1 MLTNE
6 QLTLLTDGQVW
17 GNYRENQLEV
27 LKRYGTRS
35 AISDLV
41 VLTGGFCENTCTY
54 MAPDDD
60 SLKGRVGWF
69 FTKSSN
75 AVGDVHGIF
84 IDGNS
89 HFLYCFIRYGTI
101 RPVLPSSSVFSQ
113 ISTNRMRGYN
123 GTEEVEYGE
132 YPQYAPDANI
142 QRSLESEYQNRRLQQ
157 TGRNYTFD
165 RTAYN
170 DYSQSF
176 QPVTYDEYEYSGKKY
191 IRVKVNSNYDGG
203 RFKLSNGEQYKDGDY
218 VWVEV
223 SPVKWLIDDK
233 TKTLVS
239 KIGLLAGIRF
249 HTNKKNY
256 NGDFSTT
263 DMKEYLDKYM
273 SKDLFQTATLTR
285 TVDMRPEEKKEF
297 EKEQRIEEKRR
308 NPYGFNFRQV
318 SEEQIIRGAIES
330 GVAVFLHGQSSE
342 GKSARVKQID
352 PDCIIIYLRNA
363 TPESLKGKS
372 VYNSE
377 TGEMIDVKPTWL
389 KKLEERCE
397 KDPDNYHIVFL
408 DEITN
413 ALPSIQGIAFNIVL
427 DREVNGIWQLPENAR
442 IVAAGN
448 DMKDSLAANQLAEP
462 LFNRFAHVYIQ
473 TTVESWLQWASENNI
488 HPAIYAYIA
497 YKKEGAL
504 RSKYDG
510 EKPNADPRKWEMA
523 SKLLYATGQP
533 KMLRALV
540 GEDITREF
548 CQFCNQRVVTLEDV
562 LSGNYTEK
570 DLQMNTSE
578 KYATTIGLSQ
588 VSEAD
593 FGKVREFVSEL
604 GQEFCAV
611 FDSLWTHGDEARME
625 VVAEAR
631 LANAKGGRR
640 VQ

>member
-1 MLTNE
+1 MFTE
-6 QLTLLTDGQVW
+6 KQLTLLTEGQVW
-17 GNYRENQLEV
+17 GDDRENQLEV
-27 LKRYGTRS
+27 LKKYGTRS

-41 VLTGGFCENTCTY
+41 VLTGGYCEDSCTY
-54 MAPDDD
+54 MAPDDN
-60 SLKGRVGWF
+60 SLKGRTGWVY
-69 FTKSSN
+69 TQSSDGD
-75 AVGDVHGIF
+75 GDVRGVHE
-84 IDGNS
+84 DGDRNRNW
-89 HFLYCFIRYGTI
+89 RYLRSGAV
-101 RPVLPSSSVFSQ
+101 RPALLSSSVFSQ
-113 ISTNRMRGYN
+113 ISPNRVRGYN

-132 YPQYAPDANI
+132 YPQYAPDEST
-142 QRSLESEYQNRRLQQ
+142 QRRLESEYQSRRLQQ

-165 RTAYN
+165 STPYDR
-170 DYSQSF
+170 YSQGF
-176 QPVTYDEYEYSGKKY
+176 QAVTYDEYEYNGKKY
-191 IRVKVNSNYDGG
+191 IRVKANSDYGG
-203 RFKLSNGEQYKDGDY
+203 DRFKLSNGEQYRDGDY

-223 SPVKWLIDDK
+223 SPVKWLIDDR

-239 KIGLLAGIRF
+239 KIGLLSGIRF
-249 HTNKKNY
+249 HTDQRSY

-263 DMKEYLDKYM
+263 DMKEYLDRYM
-273 SKDLFQTATLTR
+273 SKDLFQSATLTR
-285 TVDMRPEEKKEF
+285 TVDMTPEEKKKF
-297 EKEQRIEEKRR
+297 EEEQKIEEKRR
-308 NPYGFNFRQV
+308 NPYGFNFGQV

-352 PDCIIIYLRNA
+352 PDCVIIYLRNA
-363 TPESLKGKS
+363 TPESLNGKS

-397 KDPDNYHIVFL
+397 KDPDKYHIVFL

-473 TTVESWLQWASENNI
+473 TTVESWLQWASEHNI

-497 YKKEGAL
+497 YKKGESL

-523 SKLLYATGQP
+523 SKMLYATGQP
-533 KMLRALV
+533 EMLRALV

-562 LSGNYTEK
+562 LSGNYIER

-578 KYATTIGLSQ
+578 RYATTIGLSQ

-593 FGKVREFVSEL
+593 FGKVREFVSGL

-631 LANAKGGRR
+631 LASAKGGRR
-640 VQ
+640 V